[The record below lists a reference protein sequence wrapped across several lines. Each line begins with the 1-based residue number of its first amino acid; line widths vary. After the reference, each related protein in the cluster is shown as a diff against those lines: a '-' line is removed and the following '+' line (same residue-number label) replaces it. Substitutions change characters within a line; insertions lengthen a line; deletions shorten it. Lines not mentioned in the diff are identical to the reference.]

1 MNHGMKSRCADHSE
15 SGVGPSPAR
24 VALPR
29 RFYARDPRVVAPQ
42 LLNKILRV
50 ADGRS
55 GRIVEVEAYCGE
67 ADPAAHSYNGKTA
80 RNATMFGEGGHLY
93 VYFSYGMH
101 WCANAVC
108 GKQGEGVG
116 VLIRAL
122 QPLDGIDAMRQARPK
137 ARDDRNLCNGPGKLT
152 QALGLD
158 KRHDGADLVSGADGV
173 GIFSDGLKPPKHP
186 LATPR
191 VGISKARDELWRWLL
206 PPLSE

>member
-1 MNHGMKSRCADHSE
+1 MNHGMKSPRTAR
-15 SGVGPSPAR
+15 PSPRAILPPAG
-24 VALPR
+24 VTLPR

-42 LLNKILRV
+42 LLNKILMV

-67 ADPAAHSYNGKTA
+67 EDPAAHSYRGMTP

-108 GKQGEGVG
+108 GKVGEGVG

-122 QPLDGIDAMRQARPK
+122 QPLDGIEAMHNARPK
-137 ARDDRNLCNGPGKLT
+137 ARDDGNLCNGPGKLT
-152 QALGLD
+152 QALGID

-173 GIFSDGLKPPKHP
+173 RILSDGMRPPGFP

-191 VGISKARDELWRWLL
+191 IGISKARDELWRWLV

>member
-1 MNHGMKSRCADHSE
+1 MNHGMKSSRADHSN
-15 SGVGPSPAR
+15 SALRPFPAR

-108 GKQGEGVG
+108 GKQGKGVG

-137 ARDDRNLCNGPGKLT
+137 ARNDRNLCNGPGKLT

>member
-1 MNHGMKSRCADHSE
+1 MKSSRADHSN
-15 SGVGPSPAR
+15 SALRPFPAR

-101 WCANAVC
+101 
-108 GKQGEGVG
+108 
-116 VLIRAL
+116 
-122 QPLDGIDAMRQARPK
+122 
-137 ARDDRNLCNGPGKLT
+137 
-152 QALGLD
+152 
-158 KRHDGADLVSGADGV
+158 
-173 GIFSDGLKPPKHP
+173 
-186 LATPR
+186 
-191 VGISKARDELWRWLL
+191 
-206 PPLSE
+206 

>member
-1 MNHGMKSRCADHSE
+1 MNHGMKSSRADLSR
-15 SGVGPSPAR
+15 SGLRPSPDR
-24 VALPR
+24 LALPR
-29 RFYARDPRVVAPQ
+29 RFFARDPRVVAPQ

-137 ARDDRNLCNGPGKLT
+137 ARNDRNLCNGPGKLT